1 MEKNQRS
8 SVEIVPHNRCTG
20 CGACY
25 NKCPINAITMEYDA
39 EGFIFPQVSDA
50 CVNCG
55 ACVNACSVV
64 NPLPLHPIPS
74 SYAVWADN
82 EIRAQSSSGG
92 MFTLLA
98 NEIISQNGVVCGAKY
113 SDDFQLVY
121 HAWATNNDELAPLRG
136 SKYVQS
142 ETRLTYREAKEFLE
156 QGRPVLY
163 TGCPCQIAGLYKFL
177 GKDYPNLYTADIVCH
192 GSNSVTAYQSF
203 LEEFTEGQEIEKVD
217 FRDKKFYS
225 WSTPTVVYL
234 KNGNV
239 KKAAWNEGFWNKGF
253 LDGVINRQNCFSCV
267 YARRERVADIT
278 MADCWQVH
286 RINPAYDDRR
296 GTSLVL
302 VNSEKGRML
311 FDRIRPQ
318 MLLCEPVPLDEV
330 KKYNGQLR
338 GPTVAHPSRK
348 FFFSHLNQLGYHK
361 ALWYGRGMRF
371 DVGIVGWWFAS
382 NYGSS
387 LTYYALGTILEN
399 MGKQILFVPIAKE
412 NGTPWEPEIQ
422 FTVDFLAKYF
432 HIGKTREY
440 HKMNEYNQFCDSF
453 MLGSDQMW
461 TGGATDLVGY
471 TFFLDFVDKNK
482 KKIAFSTSFGHSDF
496 YASEEVL
503 ATAGDFLRRFD
514 AVSVREKSGV
524 GICRDRFGINAEQII
539 DPVFMCPVEQYDRM
553 TEDVHLPVPEKYL
566 LCYILDPTPEKEA
579 AARAIAEHEGIQIL
593 AVMGLKEYWGTKDQW
608 NVGTVL
614 PQITTEEFL
623 YYVKNCSYLL
633 TDSHHGTCFG
643 IIYQKPY
650 AAVVN
655 ADRGTTRFETV
666 ADALD
671 LRDRLFNDALEICDS
686 ERPYSDIDYSH
697 VAACIKR
704 ENDRAFQWLKNALDC
719 PVKIGEDTIR
729 TMSAVASR
737 QITGLSNQIKS
748 LESRINSITM
758 QYEKTNELVEK
769 LSRKVDELSRHM
781 EEQSNELAQLQRNL
795 SIPLKFWKGIRCLRE
810 HGLIFTIRKV
820 AQKLKKKLNHE
831 KNSI

>member
-1 MEKNQRS
+1 MEKHKECN
-8 SVEIVPHNRCTG
+8 VETVPHNRCTG
-20 CGACY
+20 CGSCY
-25 NKCPINAITMEYDA
+25 NKCPINAISMEYDA
-39 EGFIFPQVSDA
+39 EGFIFPKINDA
-50 CVNCG
+50 CINCG
-55 ACVNACSVV
+55 ACLKACPAV
-64 NPLPLHPIPS
+64 NPLPLHPVPS
-74 SYAVWADN
+74 SYAVWAKN
-82 EIRAQSSSGG
+82 EIRMQSSSGG

-98 NEIISQNGVVCGAKY
+98 DEIISRNGVVCGARY

-121 HAWATNNDELAPLRG
+121 HAWATNSDELAPLRG

-177 GKDYPNLYTADIVCH
+177 GKEYPNLYTADIVCH

-203 LEEFTEGQEIEKVD
+203 LKEFTEGQEIEKVD

-234 KNGNV
+234 KNGSV
-239 KKAAWNEGFWNKGF
+239 KKAAWNEGYWYKGF
-253 LDGVINRQNCFSCV
+253 LDGVINRQNCYSCV
-267 YARRERVADIT
+267 YARQERVSDIT

-302 VNSEKGRML
+302 VNSEKGLAL
-311 FDRIRPQ
+311 FNQIRKK
-318 MLLCEPVPLDEV
+318 MTLCEPVPLDEMS
-330 KKYNGQLR
+330 KYNGQLR
-338 GPTVAHPSRK
+338 GPTAAHPSRK

-399 MGKQILFVPIAKE
+399 MGKQILFVPIAKV
-412 NGTPWEPEIQ
+412 NGTPWEPAVQ
-422 FTVDFLAKYF
+422 FTVRFLSKYF
-432 HIGKTREY
+432 RVGKAREY
-440 HKMNEYNQFCDSF
+440 HKMYEFNQFCDCF

-461 TGGATDLVGY
+461 TGNTTNLVGY
-471 TFFLDFVDKNK
+471 TFFLDFVDKSK
-482 KKIAFSTSFGHSDF
+482 KKIAFATSFGHSDF

-503 ATAGDFLRRFD
+503 ATAGDYLRRFD
-514 AVSVREKSGV
+514 AVSVREKSGI
-524 GICRDRFGINAEQII
+524 GICRDRFGVNAEQVI
-539 DPVFMCPVEQYDRM
+539 DPVFMCPAEQYDRL
-553 TEDVHLPVPEKYL
+553 TENVHLPVPKKYL

-579 AARAIAEHEGIQIL
+579 AARAIAEHEGLKIL
-593 AVMGLKEYWGTKDQW
+593 AVMGLKEYQSTKDWW

-633 TDSHHGTCFG
+633 TDSHHGTCFA
-643 IIYQKPY
+643 IIYKKPY

-655 ADRGTTRFETV
+655 ANRGVPRFETV

-671 LRDRLFNDALEICDS
+671 LRDRLFYNALDICNS
-686 ERPYSDIDYSH
+686 ERAYAAIDYAH
-697 VAACIKR
+697 VAEQIKK
-704 ENDRAFQWLKNALDC
+704 ENDRAFQWLENALAC
-719 PVKIGEDTIR
+719 PTEAAKDTML
-729 TMSAVASR
+729 TLSADFSR
-737 QITGLSNQIKS
+737 KVTGLSNHMDA
-748 LESRINSITM
+748 LERRYKLLNE
-758 QYEKTNELVEK
+758 QYEQISKENAALRANK
-769 LSRKVDELSRHM
+769 DELASSGNS
-781 EEQSNELAQLQRNL
+781 EPQKQSL
-795 SIPLKFWKGIRCLRE
+795 LRR
-810 HGLIFTIRKV
+810 LLRAIKRKI
-820 AQKLKKKLNHE
+820 LRIE
-831 KNSI
+831 